1 MLTSRFSRSLLTAAT
16 VVGLL
21 TIPVAA
27 NAASVAAGGSSGRGL
42 SAELSGANEVGAAGD
57 PDGMG
62 AAAVTVN
69 VGKGELCYTVAFSG
83 IEPNRGHIHFGE
95 AGANG
100 GIAVTLFEGV
110 QTNPATG
117 CASGIDRALLRD
129 ILRDPSGYYVN
140 LHTAEFPAGAVR
152 GQLER

>member
-1 MLTSRFSRSLLTAAT
+1 MMTSRFSRSLLTAAT

-42 SAELSGANEVGAAGD
+42 SAELSGANEVPAVDSGGT
-57 PDGMG
+57 GT
-62 AAAVTVN
+62 AAVTVN
-69 VGKGELCYTVAFSG
+69 VGKGELCYNVAFSG
-83 IEPNRGHIHFGE
+83 IEPNRGHIHVGDD
-95 AGANG
+95 GVNG
-100 GIAVTLFEGV
+100 GVAVTLFEGV
-110 QTNPATG
+110 RTNPATG
-117 CASGIDRALLRD
+117 CVSGVDRDLLRD

-140 LHTAEFPAGAVR
+140 LHTAEFEDGAVR